1 MRTED
6 LLLGT
11 AFRPRCQRSC
21 LSRGLL
27 VVAAGLFAASS
38 LAQVCQTAGDMN
50 PASRTA
56 LEAAAKRYFD
66 LSARGDAPAL
76 KQNSISN
83 VAANFAGIEV
93 SVKENQAA
101 FAGAQAAI
109 RPPFGLTVE
118 GAQPLERAEFLCG
131 VFGKSG
137 QTKDSAVFVLNNL
150 PPGKYGIAILDVT
163 GGKTAMA
170 MTLTLVL
177 QQEGNDWKLAGF
189 FARPAQTAGHDAEWF
204 LQRARDFK
212 AKSQAHNAWLYY
224 RESIALS
231 SPVDFMSTLATD
243 KLYDETQAAQPA
255 DVPANG
261 GTTDLSA
268 GGKVYHVTE
277 FFPLAV
283 GNDLDVVVKYQA
295 SDVSDTARTF
305 QENAAVI
312 KALVA
317 KYPELREA
325 FAGVV
330 ARALEPS
337 GRDYGTLL
345 AMKDIK

>member
-1 MRTED
+1 M
-6 LLLGT
+6 GT
-11 AFRPRCQRSC
+11 AFRPRCQRSS

-27 VVAAGLFAASS
+27 VVAASLFAASS

-50 PASRTA
+50 TASRTA

-66 LSARGDAPAL
+66 LSARGDAAAL

-83 VAANFAGIEV
+83 VAANFAGIEA
-93 SVKENQAA
+93 SVKENQGA
-101 FAGAQAAI
+101 FAGVQAAI
-109 RPPFGLTVE
+109 RPPFVLTVE

-131 VFGKSG
+131 VFGKLG

-163 GGKTAMA
+163 GGKTAM
-170 MTLTLVL
+170 TLTLVL
-177 QQEGNDWKLAGF
+177 QQEGNDWKLAGYF
-189 FARPAQTAGHDAEWF
+189 PRPSQTAGHDSEWF
-204 LQRARDFK
+204 LQHARDFK

-224 RESIALS
+224 REAIALS

-261 GTTDLSA
+261 GKTDLSA

-305 QENAAVI
+305 QENTAVI

-317 KYPELREA
+317 KYPELRDA
-325 FAGVV
+325 FAGIV
-330 ARALEPS
+330 ARAVEPS
-337 GRDYGTLL
+337 GHDYGTLL